1 MWLPVR
7 NVHVSERTRLGVVLQ
22 VARGK
27 PVRRAL
33 SAAGYS
39 VLTSNHKAILSGKKY
54 LETARAYAATI
65 AAEIGRRPI
74 ARELKL
80 IETAEA
86 WSRQTTKALRGIHE
100 AYES

>member
-1 MWLPVR
+1 M
-7 NVHVSERTRLGVVLQ
+7 HVSGGTRLGVLLQ
-22 VARGK
+22 VARGT

-39 VLTSNHKAILSGKKY
+39 VATANHKSILSGKKY

-65 AAEIGRRPI
+65 AAEIGRKPI

-80 IETAEA
+80 IETAKG
-86 WSRQTTKALRGIHE
+86 WSRQITKAIRGIHE

>member
-1 MWLPVR
+1 MTM
-7 NVHVSERTRLGVVLQ
+7 HVSGGTRLGVLLQ
-22 VARGK
+22 VARGT

-39 VLTSNHKAILSGKKY
+39 VATANHKSILSGKKY
-54 LETARAYAATI
+54 RAYAATI
-65 AAEIGRRPI
+65 AAEIGRKPI

-80 IETAEA
+80 IETAKG
-86 WSRQTTKALRGIHE
+86 WSRQITKAIRGIHE